1 MEELKNMKF
10 GDLIDLLV
18 DVVNNR
24 NNDEQEKIILSKN
37 EVLEQF
43 PIFTENTLRKAVK
56 YQGLEYIKSGRNRY
70 YDKKSIENWIEKQKQ
85 KEIYNRFE
93 EIKF

>member
-24 NNDEQEKIILSKN
+24 NNDEQEQIILSKN

-43 PIFTENTLRKAVK
+43 PTFTENTLRKAVK

-70 YDKKSIENWIEKQKQ
+70 YDKKSIENWIEEQKK
-85 KEIYNRFE
+85 KETYNRFE
-93 EIKF
+93 EITF

>member
-24 NNDEQEKIILSKN
+24 NNEEQEKIILSKN

-70 YDKKSIENWIEKQKQ
+70 YDKKSIENWIEEQKK

>member
-1 MEELKNMKF
+1 MEELKDMKF

-24 NNDEQEKIILSKN
+24 NNDEREKIILSKN

-70 YDKKSIENWIEKQKQ
+70 YDKESIENWIEEQKK
-85 KEIYNRFE
+85 KETYNRFE
-93 EIKF
+93 EITF

>member
-24 NNDEQEKIILSKN
+24 NIEEQEKIILSKN

-70 YDKKSIENWIEKQKQ
+70 YDKKSIETWLEEQKQ

>member
-24 NNDEQEKIILSKN
+24 NIEEQEKIILSKN
-37 EVLEQF
+37 EVLKQF

-70 YDKKSIENWIEKQKQ
+70 YDKKSIETWLEEQKQ

>member
-24 NNDEQEKIILSKN
+24 NNEEHEKIILSKN

-70 YDKKSIENWIEKQKQ
+70 YDKKSIENWIEEQKK
-85 KEIYNRFE
+85 KETYNRFE
-93 EIKF
+93 EITF

>member
-24 NNDEQEKIILSKN
+24 NNDEREKIILSKN

-70 YDKKSIENWIEKQKQ
+70 YDKESIENWIEEQKK
-85 KEIYNRFE
+85 KETYNRFE
-93 EIKF
+93 EITF

>member
-70 YDKKSIENWIEKQKQ
+70 YDKKSIENWIEEQKK
-85 KEIYNRFE
+85 KETYNRFE
-93 EIKF
+93 EITF

>member
-24 NNDEQEKIILSKN
+24 NNDEQEQIILSKN

-70 YDKKSIENWIEKQKQ
+70 YDKKSIENWIEEQKK
-85 KEIYNRFE
+85 KETYNRFE
-93 EIKF
+93 EITF

>member
-24 NNDEQEKIILSKN
+24 KSEEQKKVLLSKD
-37 EVLEQF
+37 EVLQQF

-56 YQGLEYIKSGRNRY
+56 YQGLEYIKSGRYRY
-70 YDKKSIENWIEKQKQ
+70 YDKKSIEDWIENQKQ
-85 KEIYNRFE
+85 KEVYNRFE